1 MQVTVAKTAKKPSS
15 SEKDLHRPQHPIQV
29 VARRTGLSA
38 DLIRAWERRYNAVS
52 PERTQIGRRLYSDQ
66 DIDRLALLRRAIHA
80 GRRIGD
86 VAQLSRTELARLV
99 AGDTAAAAQSPSAPD
114 RATAAGATGEQ
125 HVESCIRA
133 VMEMRP
139 DVLES
144 ALASA
149 AVAFSQPVVLEEIIA
164 PLLQYIGEQC
174 RVGSLRSSQEHA
186 ASVVI
191 RAFLSQLLAGMHAP
205 VGAPVILV
213 GTPVG
218 QNHELGALMAAV
230 AAASEEWKVI
240 YLGPNLP
247 ADEIAYAANQ
257 TGARAVALSIVYPSD
272 DVRLPDELRRLRAQM
287 PQRAALI
294 TGGSGSSGYDRTLA
308 EIHAIRAQNLDEFRL
323 QLQKLR
329 VSASP

>member
-1 MQVTVAKTAKKPSS
+1 MQVTVAKRANEPNP
-15 SEKDLHRPQHPIQV
+15 SEKDLYRPRHPIQV

-38 DLIRAWERRYNAVS
+38 DVIRAWERRYRAVS
-52 PERTQIGRRLYSDQ
+52 PERTQIGRRLYSDH

-86 VAQLSRTELARLV
+86 VAQLSHAELARLV
-99 AGDTAAAAQSPSAPD
+99 AGDTTAAAQAPGAPGQ
-114 RATAAGATGEQ
+114 ATASAATEK
-125 HVESCIRA
+125 HVDTCVRA
-133 VMEMRP
+133 VIAMRP
-139 DVLES
+139 DILES

-149 AVAFSQPVVLEEIIA
+149 AVAFSQPIVLEEIVA

-191 RAFLSQLLAGMHAP
+191 RAFLSQLLTGTHAASN
-205 VGAPVILV
+205 APVILV
-213 GTPVG
+213 GSPMG

-230 AAASEEWKVI
+230 AAASEGWKVI

-257 TGARAVALSIVYPSD
+257 TGARVVALSIVYPAD
-272 DVRLPDELRRLRAQM
+272 DGRLPDELRRLRTRA
-287 PQRAALI
+287 PQGTVI
-294 TGGSGSSGYDRTLA
+294 IVGGSGSAGYAHAL
-308 EIHAIRAQNLDEFRL
+308 EEVGAIRPQNLDDFRVN
-323 QLQKLR
+323 LQKLR
-329 VSASP
+329 LSI

>member
-15 SEKDLHRPQHPIQV
+15 SEKDLHQPQHPIQV
-29 VARRTGLSA
+29 VARRTGLSV

-86 VAQLSRTELARLV
+86 VARLSRAELARLV
-99 AGDTAAAAQSPSAPD
+99 AGDTAAAAQSPSVPD
-114 RATAAGATGEQ
+114 RATAGATGEQ

-133 VMEMRP
+133 VMEVRP
-139 DVLES
+139 DILES

-164 PLLQYIGEQC
+164 PLLRYIGEQC
-174 RVGSLRSSQEHA
+174 RVGSLRPSQEHA

-205 VGAPVILV
+205 AGAPVILV

-247 ADEIAYAANQ
+247 AAEIAYAAKQ

-308 EIHAIRAQNLDEFRL
+308 EIHATRAQNFDEFRL
-323 QLQKLR
+323 ELQKLR
-329 VSASP
+329 LSVSS